1 MKKQA
6 LITLAISIVITA
18 LFIATGEKDIT
29 APVLFSAIGL
39 TMLFI

>member
-6 LITLAISIVITA
+6 LITLAISLLTIA

-29 APVLFSAIGL
+29 TPVLFSAIGL